1 MTLSKKRVPLGRRR
15 NLTLAPLLGNSSI
28 METVCGALL
37 AAFFANAGLSSIDR
51 SKLYVV
57 PTSMVSRLSL
67 PQRATAKACAS
78 HFGVKYVVMNDA
90 DYPADKR

>member
-1 MTLSKKRVPLGRRR
+1 
-15 NLTLAPLLGNSSI
+15 
-28 METVCGALL
+28 METVCGALI

-57 PTSMVSRLSL
+57 PTSMVARLTL

-78 HFGVKYVVMNDA
+78 HFGVRYVVMNDA